1 MKKNEKIGKLLL
13 DSPLWTMNQAP
24 IWIASNFLLR
34 RNLSSH
40 LFPSK
45 MSKIESQ
52 QVIKL
57 LIQSLIKSSK
67 LSYIVGDELTQI
79 EKELLFEH
87 FFSSPTVPIT
97 DIEESYV
104 IDQNGSFLASFNQED
119 HLLLQYIEP
128 NSDWKEGWKKL
139 LEIESAL
146 SKELDFAFSTKFGYL
161 SSNPMHVGTGL
172 RVQAYLHL
180 PCLIHLGKI
189 NELLVHEEV
198 QIKGIGSS
206 EEFIGDIVII
216 ENKYSIGLTENQILQ
231 NVHKVATLLI
241 SNEKNLRDLLT
252 EERYPFFLNQISCY
266 FGILRHAF
274 QMDIKEAFTALSFIK
289 LGIDLKWIS
298 GVDEQKINKIFFSCQ
313 RAHLISRLNEEIPQ
327 EQLNHYRAK
336 FLQEE
341 LQTMSLH
348 IP

>member
-40 LFPSK
+40 LFPCK
-45 MSKIESQ
+45 MSKIESE

-57 LIQSLIKSSK
+57 FTQSLLKSPK
-67 LSYIVGDELTQI
+67 LPYFVGDQLTQL
-79 EKELLFEH
+79 EKELLSEH
-87 FFSSPTVPIT
+87 FFSAPTTPIA
-97 DIEESYV
+97 DIKESYI

-128 NSDWKEGWKKL
+128 HSDWKEGWKKL
-139 LEIESAL
+139 LEIESEL
-146 SKELDFAFSTKFGYL
+146 SKELDFAYSTKFGYL
-161 SSNPMHVGTGL
+161 SSDPMHVGTGL

-189 NELLVHEEV
+189 NEILANEEA
-198 QIKGIGSS
+198 QISGIGSP
-206 EEFIGDIVII
+206 EEFLGNIVII

-231 NVHKVATLLI
+231 YVHKVATSLI
-241 SNEKNLRDLLT
+241 SNEKQLREILVQ
-252 EERYPFFLNQISCY
+252 ERYPFFLNQISCY
-266 FGILRHAF
+266 FGILRHAY

-298 GVDEQKINKIFFSCQ
+298 GVDDQKINNIFFSCQ
-313 RAHLISRLNEEIPQ
+313 RAHLITRLNEEIPQ

-341 LQTMSLH
+341 LQTMTLH
-348 IP
+348 IL